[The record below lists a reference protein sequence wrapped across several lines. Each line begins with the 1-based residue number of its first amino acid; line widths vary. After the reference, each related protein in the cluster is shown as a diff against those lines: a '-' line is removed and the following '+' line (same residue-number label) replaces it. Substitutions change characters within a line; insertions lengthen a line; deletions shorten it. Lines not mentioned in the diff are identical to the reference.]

1 MVNIEVLAVD
11 IDGTLTDENRRICIS
26 SIEALRKVEEA
37 GIPVI
42 LATGNIS
49 DFTYAASTL
58 IGTTGGMVCENGGV
72 IFKEGFNHNKVIV
85 LSDKEKVDNAFE
97 FLLKKFEGQLDFKIT
112 EDKHGRFSEV
122 CFYKI
127 FDPTIIKDAVK
138 DLDVKVYDSGFA
150 IHLTDSNVSKGLAL
164 EKLSELLGY
173 NTENMMVIGDSEND
187 LGFLDVA
194 GFKVAVA
201 NAVDELKEIA
211 DYVCE
216 KKHGDGV
223 AEAIDKF
230 IFNEE

>member
-1 MVNIEVLAVD
+1 MVKIEVLAVD
-11 IDGTLTDENRRICIS
+11 IDGTLTDNHRKICIS
-26 SIEALRKVEEA
+26 SIEALRKVEAA

-49 DFTYAASTL
+49 DFSYAASTL
-58 IGTTGGMVCENGGV
+58 IGTTGGLVCENGGV
-72 IFKEGFNHNKVIV
+72 IFKEGFNDNQVMV
-85 LSDKEKVDNAFE
+85 LSDKEKVDEAFE
-97 FLLKKFEGQLDFKIT
+97 YLLKEFDGKLKFKVT
-112 EDKHGRFSEV
+112 EDKHGRFSEI

-127 FDPTIIKDAVK
+127 FDPTPIKEALK
-138 DLDVKVYDSGFA
+138 DFDVEVYDSGFA
-150 IHLTDSNVSKGLAL
+150 IHLTDSKVSKGLAL
-164 EKLSELLGY
+164 EKLSELLDY

-216 KKHGDGV
+216 NKHGDGV

-230 IFNEE
+230 IFNED